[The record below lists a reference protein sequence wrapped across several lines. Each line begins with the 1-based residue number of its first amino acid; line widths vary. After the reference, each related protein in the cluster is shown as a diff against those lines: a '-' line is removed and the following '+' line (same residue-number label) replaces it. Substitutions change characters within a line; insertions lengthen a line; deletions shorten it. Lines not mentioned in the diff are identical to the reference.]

1 MVRQRPEGT
10 VARMKQSSVAL
21 SEFDRSELTFVQ
33 ERMGCSQ
40 SEAARTAIRVYAA
53 LLRGEL
59 PKVKK
64 KGKKGS

>member
-1 MVRQRPEGT
+1 
-10 VARMKQSSVAL
+10 MKQSSVAL